1 MAGRTAGDAS
11 DEDEKEGQQRL
22 KTLTPKSLTP
32 KSLTGDSGHPRN
44 ITAPSV
50 QR

>member
-22 KTLTPKSLTP
+22 KTLTPKSLT
-32 KSLTGDSGHPRN
+32 GDSGHPRN